1 MLPPGR
7 SLASTLL
14 LVLAATSLAAAGEF
28 DGALAL
34 YFADDPLASPATVVV
49 GDAQDRL
56 TWEADP
62 PAFPGDHPGSLL
74 ALYDGLAS
82 PGLLGFPLPRALD
95 QDSPFTAG
103 AIFVVHADGFFADP
117 EGFFQISWG
126 LWNSATT
133 GLERTGTS
141 ADFAGDAFE
150 LLEFDYFPNVSPAF
164 GGPFVSPTVL
174 GEANPGDPSFP
185 FVGSFA
191 NVTFAVAAA
200 SLPFDEPLLALMEHR
215 PELDSLVVTVFR
227 IRNRGRLVPV
237 TGAVATVPLDGL
249 SSRHYRVDLLGL
261 TLWRDGFAA
270 GAPSTVA
277 RVTYHGLILV
287 PELLDRPERILHVPP
302 RLP

>member
-1 MLPPGR
+1 L
-7 SLASTLL
+7 SLVSAFP
-14 LVLAATSLAAAGEF
+14 ATAGEP
-28 DGALAL
+28 DDALAV
-34 YFADDPLASPATVVV
+34 YFADDPLASAAAVVV
-49 GDAQDRL
+49 GDAEDRL
-56 TWEADP
+56 TWEPDP
-62 PAFPGDHPGSLL
+62 PAFPGDRPGSLS
-74 ALYDGLAS
+74 ALYDGLAP

-95 QDSPFTAG
+95 EDSPFTAG
-103 AIFVVHADGFFADP
+103 AIFVLHSEGFFADP

-141 ADFAGDAFE
+141 ADFSGDAFD

-164 GGPFVSPTVL
+164 GGPFLSPTVL

-191 NVTFAVAAA
+191 NVTFAAAAA
-200 SLPFDEPLLALMEHR
+200 SLPLDEPLLALMEHR

-227 IRNRGRLVPV
+227 IRNRSRLVPV
-237 TGAVATVPLDGL
+237 TGAVATVPLDRL
-249 SSRHYRVDLLGL
+249 SSRRYRVDLLGL

-277 RVTYHGLILV
+277 RVTYHALILV
-287 PELLDRPERILHVPP
+287 PDLLDRPERILHVPP